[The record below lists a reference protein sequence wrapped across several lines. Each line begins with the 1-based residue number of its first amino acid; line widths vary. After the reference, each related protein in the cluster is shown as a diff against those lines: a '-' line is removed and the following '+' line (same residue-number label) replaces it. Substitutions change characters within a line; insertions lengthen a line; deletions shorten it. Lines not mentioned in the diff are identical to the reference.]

1 MSVNKENS
9 NQGTKILSERKIA
22 DILTVHLERLGYIV
36 VKELVLNN
44 SLFDIK
50 ALTNRDIS
58 KVRIDVAAYKDGK
71 ITFIEVEN
79 GLWVTHPLL
88 YRDFAHRVFLACP
101 FDDDNPTDSEQISM
115 AKVYGIGIIRI
126 TNLGSIIPVL
136 SPIDYDIP
144 PIIANPIISLIKTKI
159 EEET

>member
-9 NQGTKILSERKIA
+9 NQGNKILSERKIA

-126 TNLGSIIPVL
+126 TTQGSIIPVL

-144 PIIANPIISLIKTKI
+144 PIIANPIISLLKSKI

>member
-1 MSVNKENS
+1 MTVNNEQEN
-9 NQGTKILSERKIA
+9 KFLSERKIA

-50 ALTNRDIS
+50 ALTKRDIS

-101 FDDDNPTDSEQISM
+101 FDNDNPTDSEQISM

-126 TNLGSIIPVL
+126 TNQGSIIPVL
-136 SPIDYDIP
+136 SPIDYEIP
-144 PIIANPIISLIKTKI
+144 PIIANPIISLIKSKI
-159 EEET
+159 EEDDDET

>member
-1 MSVNKENS
+1 MTVYKEQENKF
-9 NQGTKILSERKIA
+9 LSERKIA

-126 TNLGSIIPVL
+126 TNQGSIIPVL

-144 PIIANPIISLIKTKI
+144 PIIANPIISLIKSKVDNDD
-159 EEET
+159 ET

>member
-1 MSVNKENS
+1 MSVNKGNR
-9 NQGTKILSERKIA
+9 NQGNKILSERKIA

-101 FDDDNPTDSEQISM
+101 YCDDNPTDSEQISM

-126 TNLGSIIPVL
+126 TNQGSIIPVL

-144 PIIANPIISLIKTKI
+144 PIIANPIISLLKSKI
-159 EEET
+159 EDEM

>member
-1 MSVNKENS
+1 MSVNKGNK
-9 NQGTKILSERKIA
+9 NQGNKILSERKIA

-50 ALTNRDIS
+50 ALTNRNIS

-101 FDDDNPTDSEQISM
+101 YDDDNPTDSEQISM

-126 TNLGSIIPVL
+126 TNQGSIIPVL

-144 PIIANPIISLIKTKI
+144 PIIANPIISLLKSKI
-159 EEET
+159 EDET

>member
-1 MSVNKENS
+1 MTVNKEQEN
-9 NQGTKILSERKIA
+9 KILSERKIA
-22 DILTVHLERLGYIV
+22 DILTVHLKRLGYIV
-36 VKELVLNN
+36 AKELVLNN

-144 PIIANPIISLIKTKI
+144 PIIANPIISLIKSKI
-159 EEET
+159 EEM

>member
-1 MSVNKENS
+1 M
-9 NQGTKILSERKIA
+9 
-22 DILTVHLERLGYIV
+22 
-36 VKELVLNN
+36 KELVLNN

-101 FDDDNPTDSEQISM
+101 FDEDNPTDSEQISM
-115 AKVYGIGIIRI
+115 AKVYGIGIIRV
-126 TNLGSIIPVL
+126 TNLGSIIPIL

-144 PIIANPIISLIKTKI
+144 PIIANPIISLIKSKI
-159 EEET
+159 EET

>member
-1 MSVNKENS
+1 MSINKE
-9 NQGTKILSERKIA
+9 QGNKILSERKIA
-22 DILTVHLERLGYIV
+22 DILKVHLERLGYVV

-58 KVRIDVAAYKDGK
+58 KVRIDLAAYKDGK

-101 FDDDNPTDSEQISM
+101 FNDDNPTDSEQISM

-144 PIIANPIISLIKTKI
+144 PIIANPIISLIKSKI
-159 EEET
+159 EET

>member
-1 MSVNKENS
+1 MTVNKVQEN
-9 NQGTKILSERKIA
+9 KFLSERKIA

-126 TNLGSIIPVL
+126 TNQGSIIPVL

-144 PIIANPIISLIKTKI
+144 PIIANPIISLIKSKV
-159 EEET
+159 EELDDET

>member
-1 MSVNKENS
+1 MSINKE
-9 NQGTKILSERKIA
+9 QGNKILSERKIA

-101 FDDDNPTDSEQISM
+101 FGDDNPTDSEQISM

-126 TNLGSIIPVL
+126 TTQGSIIPIL

-144 PIIANPIISLIKTKI
+144 SIIANPIISLLKSKL

>member
-1 MSVNKENS
+1 MSVNKENR
-9 NQGTKILSERKIA
+9 NQGNKILSERKIA

-101 FDDDNPTDSEQISM
+101 FDEDNPTDSEQISM
-115 AKVYGIGIIRI
+115 AKVYGIGIIRV
-126 TNLGSIIPVL
+126 TNLGSIIPIL

-144 PIIANPIISLIKTKI
+144 PIIANPIISLIKSKI
-159 EEET
+159 EET

>member
-1 MSVNKENS
+1 MSVNKENN
-9 NQGTKILSERKIA
+9 NQRNKILSERKIA
-22 DILTVHLERLGYIV
+22 DILTVYLERLGYIV

-71 ITFIEVEN
+71 IIFIEVEN

-126 TNLGSIIPVL
+126 TNFGSIIPVL

-144 PIIANPIISLIKTKI
+144 PIIANPIISLIKSKI
-159 EEET
+159 VEET

>member
-1 MSVNKENS
+1 MSSNNKSE
-9 NQGTKILSERKIA
+9 NQGKKILSERKIA
-22 DILTVHLERLGYIV
+22 NILTVHLERLGYIV

-79 GLWVTHPLL
+79 GFWVTHPLL

-136 SPIDYDIP
+136 TPIDYDIP
-144 PIIANPIISLIKTKI
+144 PIIANPIISLIKSKI
-159 EEET
+159 EET

>member
-1 MSVNKENS
+1 MTVNKEQEN
-9 NQGTKILSERKIA
+9 KFLSERKIA

-50 ALTNRDIS
+50 AITNRDIS

-71 ITFIEVEN
+71 ITFIEIEN

-101 FDDDNPTDSEQISM
+101 FDDDNPTDFEQISM

-126 TNLGSIIPVL
+126 TNQGSIIPVL

-144 PIIANPIISLIKTKI
+144 PIIANPIISLLKSKI
-159 EEET
+159 EDEM

>member
-1 MSVNKENS
+1 MSVNKGNR
-9 NQGTKILSERKIA
+9 NQGNKILSERKIA

-126 TNLGSIIPVL
+126 TNQGSIIPVL

-144 PIIANPIISLIKTKI
+144 PIIANPIISLLKSKI

>member
-1 MSVNKENS
+1 MTVNKEQKN
-9 NQGTKILSERKIA
+9 KILSERKIA
-22 DILTVHLERLGYIV
+22 DILTVHLERLGYVV

-101 FDDDNPTDSEQISM
+101 FNDDNPTDSEQISM

-126 TNLGSIIPVL
+126 TNIGSIIPVL

-144 PIIANPIISLIKTKI
+144 PIIANPIISLIKSKI
-159 EEET
+159 EET

>member
-1 MSVNKENS
+1 MSINKE
-9 NQGTKILSERKIA
+9 QGNKILSERKIA

-101 FDDDNPTDSEQISM
+101 FNDDNPTDSEQISM

-144 PIIANPIISLIKTKI
+144 PIIANPIISLIKSKI
-159 EEET
+159 EET

>member
-1 MSVNKENS
+1 MSINKE
-9 NQGTKILSERKIA
+9 QGNKILPERKIA

-79 GLWVTHPLL
+79 DLWVTHPLL

-101 FDDDNPTDSEQISM
+101 FNDDNPTDSEQISM

-144 PIIANPIISLIKTKI
+144 PIIANPIISLIKSKI
-159 EEET
+159 EET

>member
-1 MSVNKENS
+1 VTVNKEQEN
-9 NQGTKILSERKIA
+9 KFLSERKIA

-71 ITFIEVEN
+71 ITFIEIEN

-126 TNLGSIIPVL
+126 TNQGSIIPVL

-144 PIIANPIISLIKTKI
+144 PIIANPIISLIKSKVDDD
-159 EEET
+159 ET

>member
-1 MSVNKENS
+1 MSVKKENMKQE
-9 NQGTKILSERKIA
+9 NRFLSERKIA
-22 DILTVHLERLGYIV
+22 DILTVHLKRLGYLT

-44 SLFDIK
+44 SLFDIQ
-50 ALTNRDIS
+50 ALTKRNIS

-79 GLWVTHPLL
+79 GLWLTHPLL

-101 FDDDNPTDSEQISM
+101 FDDDDNPTDSEQISM

-126 TNLGSIIPVL
+126 TNQGSIIPVL

-144 PIIANPIISLIKTKI
+144 PIIANPIISLIKSKI
-159 EEET
+159 EEM

>member
-1 MSVNKENS
+1 MSVNKENN
-9 NQGTKILSERKIA
+9 NQENKFLSERKIA
-22 DILTVHLERLGYIV
+22 DILTVHLERLGYVV

-44 SLFDIK
+44 SLFDIRAITK
-50 ALTNRDIS
+50 RDIS

-101 FDDDNPTDSEQISM
+101 FDNDTPTDSEQISM

-126 TNLGSIIPVL
+126 SNLGSIIPVL

-144 PIIANPIISLIKTKI
+144 PIITNPIISIIKSKLD
-159 EEET
+159 EET

>member
-1 MSVNKENS
+1 MTVNKEQEN
-9 NQGTKILSERKIA
+9 KILSERKIA
-22 DILTVHLERLGYIV
+22 EILTVHLKRLGYIV

-79 GLWVTHPLL
+79 GLWVTHPLI

-144 PIIANPIISLIKTKI
+144 PIIANPIISLLKSKI
-159 EEET
+159 VEEDET

>member
-1 MSVNKENS
+1 MTVNKEQEN
-9 NQGTKILSERKIA
+9 KILSERKIA
-22 DILTVHLERLGYIV
+22 DILTVHLKRLGYIV
-36 VKELVLNN
+36 AKELVLNN

-58 KVRIDVAAYKDGK
+58 KVRIDVAAYKNGK

-144 PIIANPIISLIKTKI
+144 PIIANPIISLLKSKI
-159 EEET
+159 EKEDET

>member
-9 NQGTKILSERKIA
+9 NQGNKILSERKIA

-126 TNLGSIIPVL
+126 TNHGSIIPVL

-144 PIIANPIISLIKTKI
+144 PIIANPIISLIKSKI
-159 EEET
+159 EGET

>member
-1 MSVNKENS
+1 MSVNKGNK
-9 NQGTKILSERKIA
+9 NQGNKILSERKIA

-101 FDDDNPTDSEQISM
+101 YDDDNPTDSEQISM

-126 TNLGSIIPVL
+126 TNQGSIIPVL

-144 PIIANPIISLIKTKI
+144 PIIANPIISLLKSKI
-159 EEET
+159 EDET

>member
-1 MSVNKENS
+1 MSINKE
-9 NQGTKILSERKIA
+9 QGNKILSERKIA
-22 DILTVHLERLGYIV
+22 DILTVHLERLGYVV

-101 FDDDNPTDSEQISM
+101 FNDDNPTDSEQISM

-144 PIIANPIISLIKTKI
+144 PIIANPIISLIKSKI
-159 EEET
+159 EET